1 MHVENFTSAKLCD
14 NFPLQEVFAVYLHLS
29 TYNAPLKGYLS
40 FCAWLFV
47 AKSLIVYHQA
57 LPQIAGGVPSVHPNK
72 GGPSSLN
79 CSRKGGQFSE
89 HRESQDLKRD
99 TNQRRA
105 VNCHWIADRPDIHFS
120 KLSCP
125 KQRPPFMRQS
135 IMTPKI
141 RYWQPVGY
149 WKKPAFSLWK
159 IEGLPTRGWG
169 AEGL

>member
-1 MHVENFTSAKLCD
+1 MWQ
-14 NFPLQEVFAVYLHLS
+14 FPLAGGIRYIFAFK
-29 TYNAPLKGYLS
+29 YNAPLKGYLS

-72 GGPSSLN
+72 GGSPSLN

-135 IMTPKI
+135 IMTPKLW
-141 RYWQPVGY
+141 YWQPVGY
-149 WKKPAFSLWK
+149 WNNLHFHFERLRVYPS
-159 IEGLPTRGWG
+159 TRGWG